1 MSTLPLEWVGVQS
14 LKELVQESVL
24 PEKGLF
30 RVRSDENRYLAR
42 RVVVPFYRAKD
53 TIYNVRF
60 LHYKALSG
68 LHRKT
73 QATSLLVL
81 DARRS
86 MEMCVLVLDHY
97 ISLHLRLWHVLEAL
111 SGI

>member
-1 MSTLPLEWVGVQS
+1 
-14 LKELVQESVL
+14 VL

-42 RVVVPFYRAKD
+42 RVAVPFYRAKD

-73 QATSLLVL
+73 HRRLALLVL